1 MGHVQASFSPPFSA
15 RGTHPVPLAIFLF
28 FHISDPAFPTCA
40 FFVTLCR
47 CIIGKWGLTGGENH
61 LFVTIFTFFPAV
73 RHLVSYPFPS
83 V

>member
-28 FHISDPAFPTCA
+28 FQISDSAFQSCA

-47 CIIGKWGLTGGENH
+47 RVVGKWGSTGGENH
-61 LFVTIFTFFPAV
+61 LLRFIT
-73 RHLVSYPFPS
+73 PS
-83 V
+83 DLPQGT